1 MTKKF
6 YNMIKINNLDFA
18 YKNTQ
23 VFKHISLEF
32 KKGNIYG
39 LLGENGVGKT
49 TLLKLIC
56 GLQKPQ
62 HGSVTVD
69 GHIPS
74 MRQPQFLQ
82 NVYFLPEEV
91 ITEDTTPEKFV
102 QKIGV
107 FYPRYDFALF
117 NQLMKELEVDL
128 AKKFNELSHG
138 QKKKALLA
146 CALSLQTDYLFLDEP
161 TNGLDIPSK
170 ALFRKVISQYCSDA
184 TTVIIS
190 THQVKDV
197 ENLIDPIVI
206 LDKDDVLLNASFAE
220 ITDKKLTVESTMGV
234 AITDEDGNSDRR
246 PIFADGTAI
255 EEVLVSGDT
264 TKPEH
269 DKKVVQTKLTYV
281 VDVRKPY
288 KLTPDSKVNTN
299 GLKVTDTKSA

>member
-1 MTKKF
+1 
-6 YNMIKINNLDFA
+6 MIKINNLDFA
-18 YKNTQ
+18 YNNTQ
-23 VFKHISLEF
+23 VFKNISLEF
-32 KKGNIYG
+32 EKGNIYG

-69 GHIPS
+69 GLTPS

-91 ITEDTTPEKFV
+91 ITEDTTPEKFI

-170 ALFRKVISQYCSDA
+170 ALFRKVISQYCNDE

-197 ENLIDPIVI
+197 ENLIDPIII
-206 LDKDDVLLNASFAE
+206 LDRDDVLLKASFAE
-220 ITDKKLTVESTMGV
+220 ITKKLYFEYGPERLQNAYYTEMLPGGYINVMPN
-234 AITDEDGNSDRR
+234 EDGLESN
-246 PIFADGTAI
+246 INI
-255 EEVLVSGDT
+255 EALFNAVMKNKETIKNLMQN
-264 TKPEH
+264 E
-269 DKKVVQTKLTYV
+269 
-281 VDVRKPY
+281 
-288 KLTPDSKVNTN
+288 
-299 GLKVTDTKSA
+299 